1 LRITWFSNAPW
12 TPTGYGTQ
20 TAQVI
25 RRMKADGHDVAVA
38 SNYGEMA
45 RVTEWEGI
53 PVFPGGAERYST
65 DMIERVHRVHTEG
78 KLGVIIGLYDSWVI
92 GDATGTNAHAWWT
105 PVDHDP
111 LPPKVLQFAE
121 KHPIIAMSRFGEATF
136 AKDGITAPY
145 IPHGI
150 ETATFRPTPSDFR
163 KRLEVPE
170 DAYLVVIN
178 AANQDNSPSRKAWP
192 EMLFALN
199 RFMRDRDDVY
209 VYLHT
214 DVNRP
219 SGISIPAFMVL
230 TGMDVKRV
238 RAADYIDY
246 RMGIHSAQEL
256 AEAYSAAD
264 VLLATSRGEGFGLA
278 VPEAMACG
286 TPAIVTDFSAQ
297 PEIVGD
303 TGWTVTWQPDY
314 DAFQGSFWATPWIGS
329 IVGALQKSYAERGS
343 EVATVRRE
351 AARQKAMEYDADHVY
366 AEHWRPYL
374 AQLEAEL
381 EAPVKRRPGNT
392 KAAKRRRKGAR

>member
-25 RRMKADGHDVAVA
+25 RRMAADGHDIAVA

-78 KLGVIIGLYDSWVI
+78 KPGAIIGLYDSWVI
-92 GDATGTNAHAWWT
+92 GDATGTNANAWWT
-105 PVDHDP
+105 PIDHDP
-111 LPPKVLQFAE
+111 VPPKVLGFAE
-121 KHPIIAMSRFGEATF
+121 KHPIIAMSRFGQSTL
-136 AKDGITAPY
+136 AKDKVTAPY

-150 ETATFRPTPSDFR
+150 EAATFHPTPSDFR

-170 DAYLVVIN
+170 DAFLVVIN

-192 EMLFALN
+192 EMLWALN

-219 SGISIPAFMVL
+219 SGISIPGFMIL
-230 TGMDVKRV
+230 TAMDAKRV

-246 RMGIHSAQEL
+246 RMGIHSAVEL

-264 VLLATSRGEGFGLA
+264 VLLSTSRGEGFGLA
-278 VPEAMACG
+278 VAEAMSCG

-297 PEIVGD
+297 PELVGE
-303 TGWTVTWQPDY
+303 TGWKVQWQPDY

-329 IVGALQKSYAERGS
+329 IVKALQQSYDERGT
-343 EVATVRRE
+343 EVAAVRRE
-351 AARQKAMEYDADHVY
+351 AAREHAAQYDADLVY
-366 AEHWRPYL
+366 DTFWRPYL
-374 AQLEAEL
+374 VTLEAGL
-381 EAPVKRRPGNT
+381 EKPQRPGNT
-392 KAAKRRRKGAR
+392 KSAKRRAAKAA